1 MNKIPPNWVIQRIS
15 DMLEQRNWT
24 IYRLAKQSE
33 LPYSSLNNLF
43 VRNTM
48 PTISTLMKIC
58 KGLNVTMSEF
68 FADEIPPCS
77 EINKLA
83 PDELAVLE
91 KYRKLSNQDKNLLQ
105 AYITGLAKLSN

>member
-1 MNKIPPNWVIQRIS
+1 MSQTQPNWVIKRIK

-24 IYRLAKQSE
+24 VYRLAKQSD

-68 FADEIPPCS
+68 FADEIPPSS
-77 EINKLA
+77 EADTLSN
-83 PDELAVLE
+83 DEKALLE
-91 KYRKLSNQDKNLLQ
+91 KYNSLGKTDKLLLQ
-105 AYITGLAKLSN
+105 AYISGLSKM